1 MGDHM
6 SRITKDENG
15 IYHWTGTVDTAYEHK
30 VFRILFTVI
39 GGVCVLFIIMSL
51 VMGGD
56 MLGVT
61 LLTCLGV
68 MAIVGGVC
76 WFFNRNA
83 GNRPQVYAMTE
94 DYIIFGVGKGS
105 NPFSFRSIRKAVV
118 YTSRNMIEL
127 YQMMGSGPVF
137 VPHDDFGFVR
147 DYILRRI
154 PETAEVIYE

>member
-1 MGDHM
+1 M
-6 SRITKDENG
+6 SNIIRDENG
-15 IYHWTGTVDTAYEHK
+15 IYHWTGTVDVGYEHK
-30 VFRILFTVI
+30 VFKILFTII
-39 GGVCVLFIIMSL
+39 GGFCVFFIGMSIM
-51 VMGGD
+51 MGGD

-61 LLTCLGV
+61 LLSCLGV
-68 MAIVGGVC
+68 MVIVVGVC

-83 GNRPQVYAMTE
+83 GNRPQAYTMTE

-105 NPFSFRSIRKAVV
+105 NPFSYRSIRKAVV

-127 YQMMGSGPVF
+127 YQLVGSGPVF
-137 VPHDDFGFVR
+137 VPHEDFGFVR

>member
-1 MGDHM
+1 M
-6 SRITKDENG
+6 SRIHRDENG
-15 IYHWTGTVDTAYEHK
+15 VYHWTGTVDVGYEHK
-30 VFRILFTVI
+30 VFKIVC
-39 GGVCVLFIIMSL
+39 GVMGAMCVFFIVMAL

-68 MAIVGGVC
+68 MAIAGGVC
-76 WFFNRNA
+76 WIFSLNA
-83 GNRPQVYAMTE
+83 GNRPQAYSMTE
-94 DYIIFGVGKGS
+94 DYIIFGVGKAS

-127 YQMMGSGPVF
+127 YQLVGSGPVF
-137 VPHDDFGFVR
+137 ASHEDFGFVR

-154 PETAEVIYE
+154 PEDAEVIYE